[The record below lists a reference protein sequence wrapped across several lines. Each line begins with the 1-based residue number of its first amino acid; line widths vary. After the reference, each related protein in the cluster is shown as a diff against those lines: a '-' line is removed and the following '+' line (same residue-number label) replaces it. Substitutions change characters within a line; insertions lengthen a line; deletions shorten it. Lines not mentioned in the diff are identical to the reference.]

1 MSEFTYD
8 LKVYLIHKTKGDNK
22 LISYS
27 LEIFALNDPDV
38 IYIYNYPAKS

>member
-8 LKVYLIHKTKGDNK
+8 IK
-22 LISYS
+22 LFMVHLAKEDKSLLSYS

-38 IYIYNYPAKS
+38 IYIYNYPAKV